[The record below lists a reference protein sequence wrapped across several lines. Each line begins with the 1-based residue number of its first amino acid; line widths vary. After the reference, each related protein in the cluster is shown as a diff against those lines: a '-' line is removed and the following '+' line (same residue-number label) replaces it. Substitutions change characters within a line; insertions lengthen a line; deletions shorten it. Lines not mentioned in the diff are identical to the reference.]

1 MLVAHQSQLPHA
13 GDHFYFKRG
22 TPASWA
28 DGNYVLIGE
37 DSVDFEV
44 TLTDINLSDQ
54 IVTLV
59 VRHVPPAQPE
69 VKTVADC
76 MRAPVGDTQNN
87 WVQVSKTSDGKYAA
101 AIGKKTFDV
110 HIRVSLV
117 NGTIVSATIDNPV
130 EVLERDCA
138 DAALTACGNPA
149 RYQIRRHVE
158 VH

>member
-1 MLVAHQSQLPHA
+1 MLVAHQGQLPHA

-44 TLTDINLSDQ
+44 TLTDINLSDH
-54 IVTLV
+54 IVMLV
-59 VRHVPPAQPE
+59 VRHVPPAMPE
-69 VKTVADC
+69 VKTVADW

-101 AIGKKTFDV
+101 AIGKETFDV
-110 HIRVSLV
+110 QNSGKSGERNDSVSYH
-117 NGTIVSATIDNPV
+117 
-130 EVLERDCA
+130 R
-138 DAALTACGNPA
+138 
-149 RYQIRRHVE
+149 
-158 VH
+158 

>member
-1 MLVAHQSQLPHA
+1 MLVAHQGQLPHA

-28 DGNYVLIGE
+28 DW
-37 DSVDFEV
+37 
-44 TLTDINLSDQ
+44 
-54 IVTLV
+54 
-59 VRHVPPAQPE
+59 
-69 VKTVADC
+69 

-101 AIGKKTFDV
+101 AIGKETFDV
-110 HIRVSLV
+110 QIRVSLV